1 MINLISQVRQAN
13 PTNWYCYLIYFN
25 NKTYIGS
32 TNNFPKRLKNH
43 NTGKGA
49 KRTHG
54 NVWIPAI
61 VLEGFGSKESCLSF
75 ETCWKRLY
83 YNRSQCKCRLRA
95 INLIKGTNYMYGK
108 DGVDNRLLDLMVYA
122 WFNYLF
128 YRVIVRDQVNLI
140 LPANFVIISSS
151 KLT

>member
-1 MINLISQVRQAN
+1 MINL
-13 PTNWYCYLIYFN
+13 TNWSCYLIYCD

-32 TNNFPKRLKNH
+32 TNDFPKRLKNH

-54 NVWIPAI
+54 NVWLPAI

-83 YNRSQCKCRLRA
+83 YSRTIGKRKLRT
-95 INLIKGTNYMYGK
+95 INLIKGTNYEYGK

-128 YRVIVRDQVNLI
+128 YRVIVRYRINLI
-140 LPANFVIISSS
+140 LPANFVIID
-151 KLT
+151 KKNLDTLY